1 MFSTSTSSAPTGA
14 TSCANSSRRARSG
27 LKSTIPS
34 PCTYSPVLFI
44 LDTAKA
50 TCLKPN
56 APRKRCSP
64 CLCSQNSPKPSS
76 AAWLK
81 VSRTSI
87 ASFGLIEVTFSP
99 GRASIGLDSG
109 DEVMRNFPTAAL
121 GISLAL
127 LVVGP
132 VSSPKAQTSA
142 ADAVRKP
149 VVVELFTSEGCSTCP
164 PADVLLQKLEE
175 MQPVAGAE
183 IIPLEEHVD
192 YWNHDGWIDPYSSQ
206 EWTARQLTYQTLFK
220 KDIYTPQFVVDG
232 NTELVVS
239 SPHAA
244 VVELEK
250 ATQRAKAAVSITAG
264 QSEEHGSQHFT
275 VSVGKLEGNTGGDPA
290 EVWLAVTEDGL
301 HNSVSRGE
309 NAGRVL
315 NHVATLRSL
324 HKIGVADAAGASASF
339 TGDAL
344 VKLKS
349 DWDLAKVHVT
359 VFVQKKKSR
368 EILGAAS
375 IRIKS

>member
-1 MFSTSTSSAPTGA
+1 
-14 TSCANSSRRARSG
+14 
-27 LKSTIPS
+27 
-34 PCTYSPVLFI
+34 
-44 LDTAKA
+44 
-50 TCLKPN
+50 
-56 APRKRCSP
+56 
-64 CLCSQNSPKPSS
+64 
-76 AAWLK
+76 
-81 VSRTSI
+81 
-87 ASFGLIEVTFSP
+87 
-99 GRASIGLDSG
+99 
-109 DEVMRNFPTAAL
+109 MRNFPTAAL

-142 ADAVRKP
+142 PDAVRKP